1 MTFREATRA
10 DIAAMLEIYRPY
22 VESTTVSFEYET
34 PSLEEFSARFERI
47 TGSFP
52 WLVAEEDGVIAGY
65 AYADRAFERRAY
77 AWDADLSVYIDRRFQ
92 GRGIGRRFYE
102 LLEEALFF
110 MGYVHVYALVT
121 EENASS
127 RAFHEAMGYEKMCV
141 MKDVGFKMGKWLD
154 VIWYEKTLRTADHPG
169 KAPKSWRKCAEA
181 LLVMEDAGAQDGHQ
195 K

>member
-10 DIAAMLEIYRPY
+10 DVAAMLEIYRPY
-22 VESTTVSFEYET
+22 VENTTVSFEYET
-34 PSLEEFSARFERI
+34 PSLAEFAVRFERI
-47 TGSFP
+47 TADFP

-77 AWDADLSVYIDRRFQ
+77 AWDADLYVYIEPRFH
-92 GRGIGRRFYE
+92 GRGVGRRFYE

-121 EENASS
+121 EENAPSC
-127 RAFHEAMGYEKMCV
+127 AFHEAMGYEKMCV
-141 MKDVGFKMGKWLD
+141 MPDVGYKMGKWLD
-154 VIWYEKTLRTADHPG
+154 VNWYEKTLRAAADPG
-169 KAPKSWRKCAEA
+169 KAPLSWRDCAGSH
-181 LLVMEDAGAQDGHQ
+181 L